1 MRQLHVYVRENRP
14 FGVGTLKERRE
25 TATSLKDKHIRMEQQ
40 VYRIWTVLS
49 AFEESSVAWISDML
63 QQVSNGQ
70 YLEAIWMAE
79 KFILHVEALFV
90 TIDDLEWHF
99 AHLRQKGMSHVRE
112 ARMLCQPLYVELRR
126 PCNTSGRTPPDD
138 SDGIDTRFRNQ
149 YYAIIALDERAQGRC
164 GISRAPYE

>member
-1 MRQLHVYVRENRP
+1 
-14 FGVGTLKERRE
+14 
-25 TATSLKDKHIRMEQQ
+25 
-40 VYRIWTVLS
+40 
-49 AFEESSVAWISDML
+49 
-63 QQVSNGQ
+63 
-70 YLEAIWMAE
+70 MAE
-79 KFILHVEALFV
+79 KFILHVEVLFA

-99 AHLRQKGMSHVRE
+99 ARLRQKGMSHVRE
-112 ARMLCQPLYVELRR
+112 ARMLCRPLYVELRR